1 MWVDLMDETDK
12 NIQWLANVVES
23 SDDAIISKSL
33 DGIITTWN
41 KGAELIYGYSA
52 EEVIGKNISIL
63 TPPQLKDEI
72 TQLIKKI
79 RDGER
84 VFHYDTIRIRKGGK
98 HVDVSITLSPIFDK
112 SRNLIGISTIARD
125 ITKQKKSELAL
136 KESEEK
142 FRELFN
148 NANDQIGL
156 IEIKADGFPGN
167 FIEMNEVGIKRLGY
181 THDEL
186 SKMTVVDLVAPDKR
200 SEMRKH
206 AIELQNKGHVTFET
220 VNITK
225 DGTKIPVEISNH
237 LFEINGKKV
246 AHAIVRDI
254 SDSKKAE
261 KALKKSEMK
270 YKKIFDTV
278 QDVFF
283 QTDTEGNIT
292 EISPSIER
300 YSGYKP
306 EELIGKPVEMV
317 YSNPDDRNSF
327 LKEFEEKGEIVDY
340 VLKIKKK
347 KEDLIY
353 SSINAQLLLDSKNKP
368 LGIEGTLRDVT
379 ERKKGEEAIR
389 KSEEKYRNIVEKF
402 LKISNEIL
410 IEINKKD

>member
-1 MWVDLMDETDK
+1 MWVDLMNEKDV
-12 NIQWLANVVES
+12 QWLANVVES

-79 RDGER
+79 KNGEM
-84 VFHYDTIRIRKGGK
+84 VFHYDTIRIRKDSN
-98 HVDVSITLSPIFDK
+98 HVDVSITLSPIFDN
-112 SRNLIGISTIARD
+112 SRNFIGISTIARD

-142 FRELFN
+142 YRELFN
-148 NANDQIGL
+148 NANDQISL

-167 FIEMNEVGIKRLGY
+167 FIEMNEVGLKRLGY

-200 SEMRKH
+200 SEMLKH

-220 VNITK
+220 VNVTK

-237 LFEINGKKV
+237 LFEINGKKF
-246 AHAIVRDI
+246 AHAVVRDI
-254 SDSKKAE
+254 SDRKKAE

-283 QTDTEGNIT
+283 QTDIEGNIT
-292 EISPSIER
+292 ELSPSIER

-306 EELIGKPVEMV
+306 GELIGKPVEMV
-317 YSNPDDRNSF
+317 YSNPDDRNYL
-327 LKEFEEKGEIVDY
+327 LKEIGEKGEVVDY
-340 VLKIKKK
+340 ELKLKTK

-368 LGIEGTLRDVT
+368 IGIEGTLRDIT
-379 ERKKGEEAIR
+379 ERKKAEEAIR

-402 LKISNEIL
+402 LKVSNEIL
-410 IEINKKD
+410 IEISKKD

>member
-1 MWVDLMDETDK
+1 MDEK
-12 NIQWLANVVES
+12 IQLLANVVES

-33 DGIITTWN
+33 DGVITSWN
-41 KGAELIYGYSA
+41 NGAELIYGYSA
-52 EEVIGKNISIL
+52 EEIIGKNISIL
-63 TPPQLKDEI
+63 TPPQLKGEVN
-72 TQLIKKI
+72 QLINKI
-79 RDGER
+79 KDRER
-84 VFHYDTIRIRKGGK
+84 VYHYDTIRITKDGN
-98 HVDVSITLSPIFDK
+98 HVDVSITMSPIFDNIG
-112 SRNLIGISTIARD
+112 NLIGISTIARD

-136 KESEEK
+136 KKSEEK
-142 FRELFN
+142 YKELFN
-148 NANDQIGL
+148 NANDQISL

-186 SKMTVVDLVAPDKR
+186 SKMTVVDLVEPDKR
-200 SEMRKH
+200 SEMRKN
-206 AIELQNKGHVTFET
+206 AIKLQNKGHVTFET

-246 AHAIVRDI
+246 AHAIVHDI
-254 SDSKKAE
+254 SNRKKAE

-283 QTDTEGNIT
+283 QTDTKGIII

-317 YSNPDDRNSF
+317 YSNPDDRNRF
-327 LKEFEEKGEIVDY
+327 LKELEEKGELVDY
-340 VLKIKKK
+340 ELTLKTK

-368 LGIEGTLRDVT
+368 IGIEGTLRDIT
-379 ERKKGEEAIR
+379 ERKKVEEAII

-402 LKISNEIL
+402 LKVSNEIL
-410 IEINKKD
+410 IEISKKD

>member
-1 MWVDLMDETDK
+1 MWVDLMDE

-63 TPPQLKDEI
+63 APPSLKSEI
-72 TQLIKKI
+72 NQLIKKI
-79 RDGER
+79 KNGER
-84 VFHYDTIRIRKGGK
+84 VFHYDTIRIDKDSK
-98 HVDVSITLSPIFDK
+98 QVDISITMSPIFDN
-112 SRNLIGISTIARD
+112 SGNLVGISTIARD
-125 ITKQKKSELAL
+125 ITKEKKSELAL
-136 KESEEK
+136 KDSEEK
-142 FRELFN
+142 YRELFN
-148 NANDQIGL
+148 NANDQISV
-156 IEIKADGFPGN
+156 IEIKEDGFPGN
-167 FIEMNEVGIKRLGY
+167 FIEMNEVGLKRLGY
-181 THDEL
+181 SHNEL
-186 SKMTVVDLVAPDKR
+186 SKMTVVDLIAPDKR
-200 SEMRKH
+200 SEMRKN

-237 LFEINGKKV
+237 LFEINGKKF
-246 AHAIVRDI
+246 AHGVVRDI
-254 SDSKKAE
+254 SDRKKAE

-283 QTDTEGNIT
+283 QTDTKGNIT

-300 YSGYKP
+300 YSGYKQ
-306 EELIGKPVEMV
+306 EELIGKPVEMF
-317 YSNPDDRNSF
+317 YYNLDDRKSF
-327 LKEFEEKGEIVDY
+327 LKEFEEKGEVVDY
-340 VLKIKKK
+340 ELKFKTKN
-347 KEDLIY
+347 EDLIY

-368 LGIEGTLRDVT
+368 IGIEGTLRDVT
-379 ERKKGEEAIR
+379 DRKKVEEAIR

-402 LKISNEIL
+402 LKVSNEIL
-410 IEINKKD
+410 IEISKKD

>member
-1 MWVDLMDETDK
+1 M
-12 NIQWLANVVES
+12 
-23 SDDAIISKSL
+23 
-33 DGIITTWN
+33 
-41 KGAELIYGYSA
+41 
-52 EEVIGKNISIL
+52 
-63 TPPQLKDEI
+63 
-72 TQLIKKI
+72 
-79 RDGER
+79 
-84 VFHYDTIRIRKGGK
+84 
-98 HVDVSITLSPIFDK
+98 SPIFNK

-283 QTDTEGNIT
+283 QTDTDGNIT

-340 VLKIKKK
+340 VLKLKTK

-402 LKISNEIL
+402 LKVSNEIL

>member
-1 MWVDLMDETDK
+1 MWVDLMNEKDG

-41 KGAELIYGYSA
+41 KGAELIYGYSV

-72 TQLIKKI
+72 PQLIKKI
-79 RDGER
+79 KDGER
-84 VFHYDTIRIRKGGK
+84 VFHYDTIRIRKDGK
-98 HVDVSITLSPIFDK
+98 HVDVSITLSPIFDN

-142 FRELFN
+142 YRELFN
-148 NANDQIGL
+148 NANDQISL

-186 SKMTVVDLVAPDKR
+186 SKMTVVDLIAPDKR

-246 AHAIVRDI
+246 THAIVRDI
-254 SDSKKAE
+254 SDRKKAE

-270 YKKIFDTV
+270 YKKIFDIV

-283 QTDTEGNIT
+283 QADTEGNIT

-327 LKEFEEKGEIVDY
+327 LKEFEEKGELVDY
-340 VLKIKKK
+340 VLKLKTK

-368 LGIEGTLRDVT
+368 IGIEGTLRDVT